1 MALSDW
7 SPPPLTILRL
17 LPCASQET
25 GRRRSRRDVLEPDFV
40 VSTEILYRR
49 AGQAIILV
57 VSNLRVLCVK
67 AYLRGGGGSGGGG
80 SNMNGMSA
88 GGMTGGSGS
97 SGGSGGGGGGGSGSS
112 GGGLRGSAITG
123 LELEWQ
129 VQLET
134 LTGLPALL
142 DEDGGG
148 TTLDFTYVVGATAGS
163 SGRRRDGR
171 MGLRSSLH
179 RGRMAGIAAVLGNN
193 DGAGTGSASHAQG
206 RGGLESNVTGPGG
219 GGGGGAGT
227 AGRLRP
233 RRVEGL
239 YRDRPALIRVY
250 NVVACLTNQFSRVL
264 LSPGGVNV
272 SGSKIV
278 VRSQFFPPPGSI
290 EGDPP
295 LSAGREVGG
304 RGGGGGAP
312 GVISINGWEFGED
325 PREKLCSMTQAAAR
339 NSFGTS
345 GSGGVMRGVRSPRMA
360 EDRRSG
366 RSALAFDAFTPKV
379 DAAGKGDGLLPRD
392 LWIPL
397 RLLMPQDSLTPA
409 DKMRPVPNAFEMD
422 AVIWKP
428 GPFAPETDSG
438 SGWLLTA
445 RVAALE
451 APNELLRWVPWRSTW
466 Y

>member
-1 MALSDW
+1 M
-7 SPPPLTILRL
+7 
-17 LPCASQET
+17 
-25 GRRRSRRDVLEPDFV
+25 
-40 VSTEILYRR
+40 VSTEFLHRR
-49 AGQAIILV
+49 GGQAIILV
-57 VSNLRVLCVK
+57 ISNLRVICVK
-67 AYLRGGGGSGGGG
+67 AYLRGGSGSGGGG
-80 SNMNGMSA
+80 SGMSGMSG

-97 SGGSGGGGGGGSGSS
+97 SGGSGGGGGGGGGGS

-123 LELEWQ
+123 LDLEWQ
-129 VQLET
+129 VQLES

-163 SGRRRDGR
+163 GGRRRDGK

-193 DGAGTGSASHAQG
+193 DGAGAGSASHAQG
-206 RGGLESNVTGPGG
+206 RGGAESNPTGPAGG
-219 GGGGGAGT
+219 NGGGGGAGT

-239 YRDRPALIRVY
+239 YRDRPALMRVY

-264 LSPGGVNV
+264 LTPGGVNV
-272 SGSKIV
+272 SGSKV
-278 VRSQFFPPPGSI
+278 VARSQFFPPPGSI
-290 EGDPP
+290 EGDPA

-325 PREKLCSMTQAAAR
+325 PREKLYSVAQAAAR

-345 GSGGVMRGVRSPRMA
+345 GASGAVRGGRSPRLA
-360 EDRRSG
+360 EDRRSSG
-366 RSALAFDAFTPKV
+366 WGAFDVLAPRI
-379 DAAGKGDGLLPRD
+379 DAAGRGDGLPPRD

-397 RLLMPQDSLTPA
+397 WLLMPQDSLTPA

-422 AVIWKP
+422 AVVWKP
-428 GPFAPETDSG
+428 GPFAPETDPG

-451 APNELLRWVPWRSTW
+451 APKELLRWVQWRATW
-466 Y
+466 YWVVPPSSYLSFRVPFSVEGRRFCIRMYSLHRTT